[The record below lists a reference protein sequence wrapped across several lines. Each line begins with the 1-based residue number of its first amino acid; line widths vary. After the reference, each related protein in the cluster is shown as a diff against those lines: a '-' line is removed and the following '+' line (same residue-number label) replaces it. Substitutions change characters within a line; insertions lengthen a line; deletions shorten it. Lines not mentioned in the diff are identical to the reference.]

1 MADLE
6 VRFLIGRDHEL
17 NKSDASV
24 IGRSRPPMLDHG
36 VVPEGGDVRVDKWD
50 YSATCAKQKGTFY
63 FTHVFF
69 LDDDSVFHW
78 AHDVGVKLNQR
89 H

>member
-1 MADLE
+1 
-6 VRFLIGRDHEL
+6 
-17 NKSDASV
+17 
-24 IGRSRPPMLDHG
+24 MLDNV
-36 VVPEGGDVRVDKWD
+36 VVPEGGDVRVDKRD
-50 YSATCAKQKGTFY
+50 YSAKQKGTFY

-78 AHDVGVKLNQR
+78 AHDVVVKLNQR